1 MRRLALEWTVGKP
14 FGRAPTACGQGGQG
28 EMGEQNRGGVYEGGW
43 KGGTVVRFSTTMTQ
57 LSTPQVHFLCLALE
71 ILPGV
76 QYYTNE
82 FTTIVFFETMMHLF
96 PVFPSI
102 NPH

>member
-43 KGGTVVRFSTTMTQ
+43 KGGTGGAFQYDDDST
-57 LSTPQVHFLCLALE
+57 LNSSSAFLVPRIRNITRGT
-71 ILPGV
+71 ILHKRI
-76 QYYTNE
+76 YYDS
-82 FTTIVFFETMMHLF
+82 FL
-96 PVFPSI
+96 
-102 NPH
+102 

>member
-43 KGGTVVRFSTTMTQ
+43 KGGTGGAFQYDDDST
-57 LSTPQVHFLCLALE
+57 LNSSSAFLVPLALE
-71 ILPGV
+71 ILPDYQGYNIT
-76 QYYTNE
+76 QTN
-82 FTTIVFFETMMHLF
+82 LLR
-96 PVFPSI
+96 
-102 NPH
+102 